1 MTTSDR
7 TELINRVEDFVGDRH
22 IILAKQITDALK
34 ADQTE
39 LAQAK
44 AERDQ
49 ARERVAELESAKQL
63 HADAV
68 EIADSAARSDIEC
81 NCEWESTNNVR
92 WHDTKNVC
100 INPDEP
106 FDFLKRAVRYLTAR
120 YLIERKVGDE
130 HLVRFK

>member
-1 MTTSDR
+1 MSN
-7 TELINRVEDFVGDRH
+7 E
-22 IILAKQITDALK
+22 ITRLT
-34 ADQTE
+34 TE
-39 LAQAK
+39 LALTKQHLADAMGTINK
-44 AERDQ
+44 Q
-49 ARERVAELESAKQL
+49 GHELEAAKQL

-68 EIADSAARSDIEC
+68 AIADSAARSDIEC
-81 NCEWESTNNVR
+81 NCEWESTDNVR